1 MRRISAPTIAL
12 GAVLGGG
19 GLISVSG
26 CGASGHA
33 AAGRDLSPNRAA
45 FFGQSRCADA
55 HVQLCEDF
63 ESGALDPATWQ
74 VGGDPPVID
83 TLQAARGTRALHV
96 TKTGNGLSYV
106 SESKTFPEPNDT
118 YFGRAFVYFKSLPES
133 ATNFSYAHWTFVAAS
148 GTGVSGEIRLS
159 GQLQSG
165 ANLFGVGTD
174 SLTDPAGT
182 GDWTNA
188 DRDPGPN
195 GTPTPV
201 PLGQWL
207 CIEWMHDGAHNQ
219 TRFWWD
225 AVEHPSLGTT
235 STTPHQGNAGLPF
248 TLPRFTNLWLGWQ
261 EYQASSE
268 RFEMW
273 LDEIAIDGSRI
284 GCVD

>member
-83 TLQAARGTRALHV
+83 TLQAARGTHALHV

-118 YFGRAFVYFKSLPES
+118 YFGRAFVYFKSLPEP